1 VIAGLK
7 EIVAEPDPRLG
18 YYNGE
23 LRWWLGWAQDVA
35 GDHVAAR
42 QSWQQALSELEP
54 FLKEQP
60 DNNAVI
66 EDVALAIC
74 FGNGAEALAL
84 AERAVAAVPIEKDAM
99 TGPRQLELL
108 ARVATQTGDFDRAVG
123 ALEKLLS
130 ISYAGLARGDVPVT
144 AG

>member
-1 VIAGLK
+1 M
-7 EIVAEPDPRLG
+7 
-18 YYNGE
+18 
-23 LRWWLGWAQDVA
+23 
-35 GDHVAAR
+35 
-42 QSWQQALSELEP
+42 
-54 FLKEQP
+54 FL
-60 DNNAVI
+60 
-66 EDVALAIC
+66 
-74 FGNGAEALAL
+74 GNGAEVLAL